1 VVSYL
6 LPKVLLYKRS
16 RTRQTVNLTVKCG
29 THRVATPVI
38 AGLYSYHI
46 FPMIVI
52 LILVGFWPLL

>member
-1 VVSYL
+1 M
-6 LPKVLLYKRS
+6 
-16 RTRQTVNLTVKCG
+16 TVNLTVKCG

-52 LILVGFWPLL
+52 FILVGFWPLL